1 MKLENMNQEF
11 PKMPDAMRK
20 MIEQEVEQQLQKK
33 TGKFIGRRVMIAVLA
48 ATLALGTT
56 AFAGVLYRM
65 KSKQVGTYAV
75 KTTQEKEAGTEN
87 ETMQPTRESHYVKL
101 TAEWLP
107 DGMVRTEEGK
117 YSFED
122 TYAQGGVSM
131 LCYYMDTGDSAF
143 EMLTQ
148 QVVES
153 ETLNINGRE
162 GIYLGQQAL
171 GDGLVF
177 NKQLYVAY
185 PELHLVLEMTAA
197 SDVSKEDAIQI
208 AEHVTLTPAEQSDD
222 KDVMMCYNWSS
233 YLTADEGQ
241 EMIDES
247 NLPVTSVS
255 MESLEKAHPM
265 GGVLD
270 ISENDLEK
278 HPGLT
283 AKVTDVQI
291 GDNRSML
298 SDSML
303 GEDDK
308 QAFASDGT
316 LLPVILTYVKEGD
329 GVNTLD
335 QVIRTEEEPQKLV
348 CVTVDYTNTGTETW
362 KDIMFNGTINI
373 LEPAGAE
380 AKIWRAGTQTPSEN
394 DAWTYVAVA
403 GHSFNTEVGL
413 YDVKGGERSNN
424 YIDSLAPGET
434 VTVHWAFAVPE
445 EKLGEMYFD
454 LGNTCNLTSDLTDG
468 YVTDIRQQAQ

>member
-11 PKMPDAMRK
+11 PKMPDSMRK
-20 MIEQEVEQQLQKK
+20 MVEQEVEQQLQKK
-33 TGKFIGRRVMIAVLA
+33 TRKFTGRRVMIAVLA

-65 KSKQVGTYAV
+65 KSQQVGTYAV
-75 KTTQEKEAGTEN
+75 KTTQEKEAGAEKDQVQSTGEN
-87 ETMQPTRESHYVKL
+87 HYVRL

-107 DGMVRTEEGK
+107 DGMVQTEEGK
-117 YSFED
+117 YSYKD
-122 TYAQGGVSM
+122 TYAQGGVCM

-153 ETLNINGRE
+153 ETLDINGRE
-162 GIYLGQQAL
+162 GIYLGQQTL
-171 GDGLVF
+171 GDDLQF
-177 NKQLYVAY
+177 NQQLYVAY
-185 PELHLVLEMTAA
+185 PDLHLVLEMTAA
-197 SDVSKEDAIQI
+197 SDVAKEDAIQI
-208 AEHVTLTPAEQSDD
+208 AEHVTLTPVEQSED
-222 KDVMMCYNWSS
+222 KDVMLCYNWSS
-233 YLTADEGQ
+233 YLNADGGQ
-241 EMIDES
+241 EMADES
-247 NLPVTSVS
+247 DLPVTSVT
-255 MESLEKAHPM
+255 MESLKAAHAV
-265 GGVLD
+265 GDAFD

-278 HPGLT
+278 QPGLT

-291 GDNRSML
+291 GYNRSML

-348 CVTVDYTNTGTETW
+348 CVTVEYTNNGTDTL
-362 KDIMFNGTINI
+362 KDVMFNGTIGI
-373 LEPAGAE
+373 LEPDGEQAE
-380 AKIWRAGTQTPSEN
+380 IWRADTQTPSEN
-394 DAWTYVAVA
+394 DEWTYVAVA
-403 GHSFNTEVGL
+403 SHSFNTEVGL
-413 YDVKGGERSNN
+413 FDVKGGERSNN

-454 LGNTCNLTSDLTDG
+454 LGNTCNLASDLSDG
-468 YVTDIRQQAQ
+468 YVTDIRQQAD

>member
-11 PKMPDAMRK
+11 PKMPDSMRK
-20 MIEQEVEQQLQKK
+20 MVEQEVEQQLQKK
-33 TGKFIGRRVMIAVLA
+33 TRKFTGRRVMIAVLA

-65 KSKQVGTYAV
+65 KNQQVGTYAV
-75 KTTQEKEAGTEN
+75 KTTQEKEAGAEKDQVQSTG
-87 ETMQPTRESHYVKL
+87 ETHYVRL
-101 TAEWLP
+101 NAEWLP
-107 DGMVRTEEGK
+107 DGMVQTEEGK
-117 YSFED
+117 YSYEN

-153 ETLNINGRE
+153 ETLDINGRE
-162 GIYLGQQAL
+162 GIYLGQQVL
-171 GDGLVF
+171 GDDLQF
-177 NKQLYVAY
+177 NQQLYVAY
-185 PELHLVLEMTAA
+185 PDLHLVLEMTAA
-197 SDVSKEDAIQI
+197 SDVSKEDAIRI
-208 AEHVTLTPAEQSDD
+208 AEHVTLTPVEQSED
-222 KDVMMCYNWSS
+222 KDVMLCYNWSS
-233 YLTADEGQ
+233 YLNADGGQ
-241 EMIDES
+241 EMADES
-247 NLPVTSVS
+247 DLPVTSVT
-255 MESLEKAHPM
+255 MESLKAAHAV
-265 GGVLD
+265 GDAFD

-278 HPGLT
+278 QPGLT

-291 GDNRSML
+291 GYNRSML

-348 CVTVDYTNTGTETW
+348 CVTVEYTNNGTDTL
-362 KDIMFNGTINI
+362 KDVMFNGTINI
-373 LEPAGAE
+373 LEPDGDM
-380 AKIWRAGTQTPSEN
+380 AKIWRADTQTPSEN
-394 DAWTYVAVA
+394 DEWTYVAVA
-403 GHSFNTEVGL
+403 SHSFNTEVGL
-413 YDVKGGERSNN
+413 FDVKGGERSNN

-454 LGNTCNLTSDLTDG
+454 LGNTCNLASDLPDG
-468 YVTDIRQQAQ
+468 YVTDIRQQAN